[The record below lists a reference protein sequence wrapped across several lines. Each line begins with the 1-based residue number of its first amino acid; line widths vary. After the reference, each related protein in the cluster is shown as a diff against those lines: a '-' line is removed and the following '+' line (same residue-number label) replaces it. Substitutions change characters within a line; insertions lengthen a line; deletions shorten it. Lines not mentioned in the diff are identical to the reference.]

1 MESKSD
7 ENKKTNLRNSLKTK
21 ILEKNMKRCSTV
33 RKDGLLEKDFKKFG
47 IDKEKFKADL
57 EALKKQGGFSP
68 EQLQTILSSMN
79 QK

>member
-1 MESKSD
+1 MESKVESKD
-7 ENKKTNLRNSLKTK
+7 SLRNSLKTK

-33 RKDGLLEKDFKKFG
+33 RRDGLMEKDFKKFG

-68 EQLQTILSSMN
+68 EQLQTIMNSMK